1 MRMMTV
7 LLAAGSLLLTMGC
20 GNVPGDSGASPRP
33 DGDQPVS
40 SDVGSAPPASTP
52 GPAAS
57 PVRPEG
63 NTINPRPVAFEQA
76 EPSADGRSL
85 TIYWWSGVEP
95 CHVLDRVEV
104 KEAAGS
110 VTVTLYEGPSEPD
123 AICVQIAVR
132 KVTTVELKTPLDD
145 RRIADGAK

>member
-1 MRMMTV
+1 MMTTV

-20 GNVPGDSGASPRP
+20 GNVPGDSAASPRP
-33 DGDQPVS
+33 EDDQPVS
-40 SDVGSAPPASTP
+40 TDVGSPPATSTP
-52 GPAAS
+52 GTKAS

-63 NTINPRPVAFEQA
+63 NTINPRPIPFEQT

-85 TIYWWSGVEP
+85 KVYWWSGVEP

-110 VTVTLYEGPSEPD
+110 VTVTLFEGPSEPD

-132 KVTTVELKTPLDD
+132 KMTTVDLKAPLDD
-145 RRIADGAK
+145 RRIVDGAK